1 MDLKKKY
8 KHLDFLRVPISL
20 SYKKEYLYRTY
31 VGSTLTIAGFLI
43 ILIYF
48 IIKLN
53 EVIKKTSFTVI
64 ANEFQ
69 SPNDTINFT
78 NTPILFSL
86 TDSEGNPVEL
96 NSKLFELSVVFSDYV
111 QNFDQNGN
119 SNIKHIEKEIEI
131 DRCDKI
137 NSSLDLSF
145 FNGYNISSFKCIKP
159 CQDIVLSGIFGDI
172 NGYSSFKIN
181 LKKCNN
187 LTHNCYDNDYI
198 ESIISNSRLV
208 VVYLGYKTNFYST
221 TKNDIEKIIC
231 SRSVPLSSFFNKR
244 VFLYMSLVKYK
255 LYDNLFFNMKKEKIY
270 FINKDMRIE
279 YRPIQDINP
288 NDTYYNNVFG
298 FFAFVYDGNVI
309 EYTKRV
315 EKFGEI
321 ISYIGNLFNI
331 LLTIFRIINNHFS
344 NRILFVDIFNNF
356 FFEKMMKNN
365 NKFVHLDNS
374 SFFALS
380 KNKTNSLKLY
390 SKAQEKSINSNL
402 NFNSVFEERVIENKK
417 KIINLN
423 SLNYDNKTGVKNML
437 SIKSKKSEMEKI
449 HFLKVIKL
457 YYLCPLCLIK
467 NKNNLNYIYSI
478 NNSICNTFSIENYI
492 DFIKT
497 TKNLNKIKKEKLHD
511 FNYERRIKNNY
522 TDKNLKEEINKIFNK

>member
-96 NSKLFELSVVFSDYV
+96 NSKLFEFSVVFSDYV

-159 CQDIVLSGIFGDI
+159 CQDIILSGIFGDI

-244 VFLYMSLVKYK
+244 VFLY
-255 LYDNLFFNMKKEKIY
+255 E
-270 FINKDMRIE
+270 
-279 YRPIQDINP
+279 
-288 NDTYYNNVFG
+288 
-298 FFAFVYDGNVI
+298 
-309 EYTKRV
+309 
-315 EKFGEI
+315 
-321 ISYIGNLFNI
+321 
-331 LLTIFRIINNHFS
+331 FS
-344 NRILFVDIFNNF
+344 QV
-356 FFEKMMKNN
+356 
-365 NKFVHLDNS
+365 
-374 SFFALS
+374 
-380 KNKTNSLKLY
+380 
-390 SKAQEKSINSNL
+390 
-402 NFNSVFEERVIENKK
+402 
-417 KIINLN
+417 
-423 SLNYDNKTGVKNML
+423 
-437 SIKSKKSEMEKI
+437 
-449 HFLKVIKL
+449 
-457 YYLCPLCLIK
+457 
-467 NKNNLNYIYSI
+467 
-478 NNSICNTFSIENYI
+478 
-492 DFIKT
+492 
-497 TKNLNKIKKEKLHD
+497 
-511 FNYERRIKNNY
+511 
-522 TDKNLKEEINKIFNK
+522 